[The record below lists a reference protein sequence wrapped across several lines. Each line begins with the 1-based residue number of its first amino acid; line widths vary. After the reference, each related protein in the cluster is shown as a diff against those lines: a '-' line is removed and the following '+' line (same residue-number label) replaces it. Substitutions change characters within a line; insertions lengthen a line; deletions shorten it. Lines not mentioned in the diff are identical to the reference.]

1 MFLKPQKTQSS
12 PKSSIFESTPIN
24 SLINQSINQLLIKK
38 NQNSAGSVLS
48 FQPIPGYEC
57 LLTQKRCNVAMPYIS
72 VGSDDETN
80 TAGDD
85 LSNLS
90 WIANSDSYMCF
101 TELEALRRFVRMRL
115 RVPLRE
121 ATGVSRMANVQKRR
135 RDDDASSSFQT
146 KTKREEKMTKEKR
159 WTWVDEVAENLEREN
174 ARAALRD
181 A

>member
-1 MFLKPQKTQSS
+1 
-12 PKSSIFESTPIN
+12 
-24 SLINQSINQLLIKK
+24 
-38 NQNSAGSVLS
+38 
-48 FQPIPGYEC
+48 
-57 LLTQKRCNVAMPYIS
+57 MPYIS
-72 VGSDDETN
+72 IGSDDETN

-121 ATGVSRMANVQKRR
+121 ATGVSRMADVQKRR

>member
-1 MFLKPQKTQSS
+1 
-12 PKSSIFESTPIN
+12 
-24 SLINQSINQLLIKK
+24 
-38 NQNSAGSVLS
+38 
-48 FQPIPGYEC
+48 
-57 LLTQKRCNVAMPYIS
+57 MPYIS
-72 VGSDDETN
+72 IGSDDETN

-121 ATGVSRMANVQKRR
+121 ATGVSRMADVQKRR

-146 KTKREEKMTKEKR
+146 KTKREEEMKEKR

>member
-1 MFLKPQKTQSS
+1 
-12 PKSSIFESTPIN
+12 
-24 SLINQSINQLLIKK
+24 
-38 NQNSAGSVLS
+38 
-48 FQPIPGYEC
+48 
-57 LLTQKRCNVAMPYIS
+57 MPYIS
-72 VGSDDETN
+72 IGSDDETN

-135 RDDDASSSFQT
+135 RDGDASSASSVSSPSSSFKT
-146 KTKREEKMTKEKR
+146 KTKREKEMKEKR